1 MRAARYF
8 RRLGTHEKASP
19 LCVKWGL
26 VASPAVGA
34 GRAGRTREGG
44 ESPLLVPRSRHYRS
58 AAVITPLPDHCVTRS
73 KVRVRF
79 CDTDMMGVVHHSN
92 YIVYFELARIE
103 YLRKRGL
110 DYSSWVKM
118 GFHLPVIE
126 VDVRYKKPAY
136 LDDLLTVEARLTT
149 LSRVK
154 VGFDYRVLRDG
165 PEGEQL
171 LATGATL
178 LACVGDD
185 HAPCRMPREAE
196 AVLLAEELR
205 AGEIHA

>member
-1 MRAARYF
+1 M
-8 RRLGTHEKASP
+8 
-19 LCVKWGL
+19 
-26 VASPAVGA
+26 
-34 GRAGRTREGG
+34 
-44 ESPLLVPRSRHYRS
+44 
-58 AAVITPLPDHCVTRS
+58 TPLPDHCVTRS

-154 VGFDYRVLRDG
+154 VGFNYRVLRDG

-196 AVLLAEELR
+196 VMLLAEEMR

>member
-1 MRAARYF
+1 M
-8 RRLGTHEKASP
+8 TTP
-19 LCVKWGL
+19 
-26 VASPAVGA
+26 
-34 GRAGRTREGG
+34 
-44 ESPLLVPRSRHYRS
+44 VPE
-58 AAVITPLPDHCVTRS
+58 HCVTRS

-92 YIVYFELARIE
+92 YIVYFELAR
-103 YLRKRGL
+103 
-110 DYSSWVKM
+110 VKM

-196 AVLLAEELR
+196 AVLLAQELR

>member
-1 MRAARYF
+1 M
-8 RRLGTHEKASP
+8 P
-19 LCVKWGL
+19 LERKK
-26 VASPAVGA
+26 
-34 GRAGRTREGG
+34 RAGQGAFRGKRA
-44 ESPLLVPRSRHYRS
+44 LLVPPGRHYR
-58 AAVITPLPDHCVTRS
+58 AAPVTNPLPDHCVTRS
-73 KVRVRF
+73 RVRVRF

-92 YIVYFELARIE
+92 YVVYFELARIE

-110 DYSSWVKM
+110 DYSSWVKL

-126 VDVRYKKPAY
+126 LGVQYKKPAY

-154 VGFDYRVLRDG
+154 VGFEYRVLRDG

-171 LATGATL
+171 LATGMTL

-196 AVLLAEELR
+196 AVLLAQEMR
-205 AGEIHA
+205 AGEIHV

>member
-1 MRAARYF
+1 M
-8 RRLGTHEKASP
+8 T
-19 LCVKWGL
+19 
-26 VASPAVGA
+26 
-34 GRAGRTREGG
+34 
-44 ESPLLVPRSRHYRS
+44 
-58 AAVITPLPDHCVTRS
+58 TPLPDHCVTRS

-154 VGFDYRVLRDG
+154 VKFDYRVLRDG
-165 PEGEQL
+165 AEGEQL

>member
-1 MRAARYF
+1 M
-8 RRLGTHEKASP
+8 
-19 LCVKWGL
+19 
-26 VASPAVGA
+26 
-34 GRAGRTREGG
+34 TRE
-44 ESPLLVPRSRHYRS
+44 
-58 AAVITPLPDHCVTRS
+58 LPSHCVTRS

-79 CDTDMMGVVHHSN
+79 VDTDMMGVVHHSN
-92 YIVYFELARIE
+92 YIQYFELARIE
-103 YLRKRGL
+103 YLRRRGL

-126 VDVRYKKPAY
+126 VAARYKKPAY

-154 VGFDYRVLRDG
+154 VGFEYRVLRDG

-171 LATGATL
+171 LATGATM

-185 HAPCRMPREAE
+185 HAPCRMPLEAE
-196 AVLLAEELR
+196 GLLLSEEVR
-205 AGEIHA
+205 AGEVHA